1 LSAVADILNA
11 LFLHYSFSMSR
22 YGLCAF
28 VLSIAFM
35 LARLYDKT
43 NKELVKKNALLA
55 NADTIAQ
62 TAWEQLFEEYKL
74 TEREKEVA
82 RLMSKGLSNAEIAE
96 QIFLSKAT
104 VGFHV
109 TNIYQKFDIDGKS
122 GGRAAFFKKNLRS

>member
-1 LSAVADILNA
+1 LSAVADIISS
-11 LFLHYSFSMSR
+11 LFLHYSFSTSR
-22 YGLCAF
+22 YGLCVF

-43 NKELVKKNALLA
+43 TKELVKKNTLLA

-62 TAWEQLFEEYKL
+62 TAWEQLFEEHKL

-82 RLMSKGLSNAEIAE
+82 RFMAAGLSNAEIAE

-109 TNIYQKFDIDGKS
+109 TNFYQKFDIDGKS
-122 GGRAAFFKKNLRS
+122 GGQAAFFKKNIRS